1 MDIKITGDNRRKVL
15 AELEQKTQK
24 ALEECGMMAE
34 KYASEKITKELN
46 ASPKSQWY
54 TRTGALRNSIGH
66 IVDTAKK
73 IMYVGAGVHYAK
85 YVEFGTGIY
94 TEGGRR
100 TSWVYKGSDGKMHFT
115 SGMRPRPFIK
125 PSITDH
131 MDTYKEIIEKNLKK

>member
-34 KYASEKITKELN
+34 KFASEKITKELN

-73 IMYVGAGVHYAK
+73 IMYVGAPKRVQNPGGPGT
-85 YVEFGTGIY
+85 ETIGGTGA
-94 TEGGRR
+94 
-100 TSWVYKGSDGKMHFT
+100 
-115 SGMRPRPFIK
+115 SG
-125 PSITDH
+125 TDAR
-131 MDTYKEIIEKNLKK
+131 